1 MRAIAFLAVSLVA
14 AAAVSLRLEPATLR
28 DAGWLVIGAAC
39 AAAVYIGARL
49 HRGDDRWS
57 WRLVAAGPAL
67 FTCGA
72 GVDLVLRV
80 VDRPNPYPAPADG
93 LAVLGCAAVGVGL
106 WLAIRLH
113 EAARSRLVVIDSVV
127 LTGAGATAAWALL
140 VEPHVDSVR
149 SAPLMALT
157 VAGMFVALVS
167 VGLAV
172 CTTVLLR
179 DVTRAAIALVAAGTL
194 LIASV
199 PSAAISGLG
208 APYARGGA
216 LDLAWLAAICLIG
229 AAALDP
235 SMQDVGGSDRNLD
248 SQLSRAWLVSLVSLA
263 LVPASMLVVESIRA
277 GHFGMLATVA
287 SSVGLVVLVV
297 FRLGDVLEL
306 QRTAIE
312 REHVIGAGAARLAA
326 VRSHDELEAVATQT
340 ARGLVGRNAW
350 VVFGEKQL
358 PSEALEGRRFKIV
371 VNGGRVG
378 EIAVSAGR
386 LAPEHVRSLQRL
398 ASQVAHAIEGVN
410 LVEQRATERATGRS
424 EARFRS
430 LVQNSSD
437 LIAVVDAEGT
447 FTYLAPSVQAV
458 LGFDADELIGVRFVE
473 LLHAEEAEAIQ
484 AALAAATRSTGN
496 HTLELRLRRRDAS
509 WCRLEAVVSNLLD
522 DPSLQGLVIT
532 GHDVTQRRE
541 LEEQLS
547 HQAFH
552 DPLTSLANRAL
563 FLDRVSNALERS
575 RRTFVRVAVLFID
588 VDDFK
593 TVNDSLGHAAGDEL
607 LVGVSACLRD
617 AVRDAD
623 AVARLGG
630 DEFAVLLEG
639 VDAGQAEVVASR
651 LLESLD
657 TPVVIEGSEIFPRA
671 SIGIAL
677 GGAGA
682 SASSLLREA
691 DAAMYDAKSAGKGRY
706 STFRPE
712 LHAAAN
718 EALAL
723 KADLIRAISSNE
735 LEVRYQPIVRLA
747 TGEIAA
753 FEALTR
759 WQHEERGAISPA
771 EFIPL
776 AEETGVIVDLGRL
789 VLHRACAALAEL
801 RRTVP
806 SASEMRVTVNVSSR
820 QLHGT
825 SIVEDVRQALAES
838 NIEAPALTLELT
850 ESSLVRD
857 VDDSVARLRELKDLG
872 VRLAIDDFGT
882 GFSSLAYLQR
892 FPVDVLK
899 IAREFVQ
906 EIGSDEEKARVASAV
921 VRLGSTLSLDVVAE
935 GIETTVQRDQLLA
948 LECGFGQGFL
958 FAKPLSYGELVAA
971 TMSSLEPMRATA

>member
-1 MRAIAFLAVSLVA
+1 VLF
-14 AAAVSLRLEPATLR
+14 
-28 DAGWLVIGAAC
+28 
-39 AAAVYIGARL
+39 
-49 HRGDDRWS
+49 GD
-57 WRLVAAGPAL
+57 
-67 FTCGA
+67 
-72 GVDLVLRV
+72 
-80 VDRPNPYPAPADG
+80 
-93 LAVLGCAAVGVGL
+93 
-106 WLAIRLH
+106 
-113 EAARSRLVVIDSVV
+113 
-127 LTGAGATAAWALL
+127 
-140 VEPHVDSVR
+140 
-149 SAPLMALT
+149 
-157 VAGMFVALVS
+157 
-167 VGLAV
+167 
-172 CTTVLLR
+172 
-179 DVTRAAIALVAAGTL
+179 
-194 LIASV
+194 
-199 PSAAISGLG
+199 
-208 APYARGGA
+208 
-216 LDLAWLAAICLIG
+216 
-229 AAALDP
+229 
-235 SMQDVGGSDRNLD
+235 
-248 SQLSRAWLVSLVSLA
+248 
-263 LVPASMLVVESIRA
+263 
-277 GHFGMLATVA
+277 
-287 SSVGLVVLVV
+287 
-297 FRLGDVLEL
+297 
-306 QRTAIE
+306 
-312 REHVIGAGAARLAA
+312 
-326 VRSHDELEAVATQT
+326 
-340 ARGLVGRNAW
+340 
-350 VVFGEKQL
+350 KQL
-358 PSEALEGRRFKIV
+358 PPEALDGRRFKIV
-371 VNGGRVG
+371 INGERVG

-386 LAPEHVRSLQRL
+386 LAPEHVRSLERL
-398 ASQVAHAIEGVN
+398 ASQVAHAIEGVK
-410 LVEQRATERATGRS
+410 LVEQRATERATGQS

-437 LIAVVDAEGT
+437 LIAVVDESGS

-458 LGFDADELIGVRFVE
+458 LGFDPQELIGVRFVE
-473 LLHAEEAEAIQ
+473 LLHSEEKEAIES
-484 AALAAATRSTGN
+484 AVAAATRSTGN
-496 HTLELRLRRRDAS
+496 HTLELRLRRRDGS
-509 WCRLEAVVSNLLD
+509 WCRLEAVISNLLA
-522 DPSLQGLVIT
+522 DPSLRGLVIT

-575 RRTFVRVAVLFID
+575 RRTFVRIAVLFID
-588 VDDFK
+588 IDDFK

-607 LVGVSACLRD
+607 LVGVAGCLRE

-639 VDAGQAEVVASR
+639 VDANQAEVVAGR

-657 TPVVIEGSEIFPRA
+657 RPLVVEGTEIFPRA

-682 SASSLLREA
+682 SGSSLLREA

-789 VLHRACAALAEL
+789 VLRRACQALADL
-801 RRTVP
+801 RSTVP
-806 SASEMRVTVNVSSR
+806 SAAEMRVTVNVSSR

-825 SIVEDVRQALAES
+825 SIVEDVREALGES
-838 NIEAPALTLELT
+838 RIEPRALTLELT

-857 VDDSVARLRELKDLG
+857 VDDSVARLRELKELG

-921 VRLGSTLSLDVVAE
+921 VRLGSTLSLDVIAE
-935 GIETTVQRDQLLA
+935 GIETPVQRDQLLA

-971 TMSSLEPMRATA
+971 TMSQLEPMRATA